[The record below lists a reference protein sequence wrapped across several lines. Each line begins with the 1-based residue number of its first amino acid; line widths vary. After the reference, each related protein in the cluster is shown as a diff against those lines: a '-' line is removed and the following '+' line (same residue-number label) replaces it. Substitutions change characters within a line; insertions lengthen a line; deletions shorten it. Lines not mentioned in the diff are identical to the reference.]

1 MGPVETLVHVDA
13 FRFGYLTELDR
24 FKFFTNPVA
33 NFTVLNMHELHSNLT
48 AISFLVSLN
57 QLAQDPLI
65 LSLDNSATE
74 RHLNVELA
82 VHVSLCE
89 AVGCWVEH
97 LDEVLVGEAE
107 LLGEARTV
115 TVDFLELKGVDI
127 GQQVTVGH
135 VGAKQH
141 L

>member
-1 MGPVETLVHVDA
+1 
-13 FRFGYLTELDR
+13 
-24 FKFFTNPVA
+24 
-33 NFTVLNMHELHSNLT
+33 MHELHSNLT
-48 AISFLVSLN
+48 AISFLVSRN
-57 QLAQDPLI
+57 ELAQDPLI

-107 LLGEARTV
+107 LLCEAWAILV
-115 TVDFLELKGVDI
+115 VHFQVKWVDVCN
-127 GQQVTVGH
+127 QVPVGH
-135 VGAKQH
+135 ECTQEHVESNNLLRVLSIACSTALGF
-141 L
+141 